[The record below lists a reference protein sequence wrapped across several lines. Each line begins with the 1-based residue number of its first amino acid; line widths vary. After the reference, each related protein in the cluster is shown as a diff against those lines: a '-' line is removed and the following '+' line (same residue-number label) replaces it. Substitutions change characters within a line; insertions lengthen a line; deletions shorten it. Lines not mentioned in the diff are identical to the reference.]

1 MALLQNREYGG
12 DHAMD
17 KGKNW
22 DILLIIATLLITT
35 VPSRFFNDPE
45 TASRVYEW
53 CQGMILALWMF
64 HLIHT
69 VPPHKMNRRSIIA
82 AATIWQIVDIITYW
96 PWYFY
101 GSTFPWF
108 YISAAM
114 ALFFGSLVVY
124 EYFRIYDIESDEF
137 DSDNVYLLLWRPA
150 KVRSIFLSLIGM
162 PVGSVALYADGYVWS
177 FKWNRNGFIKRPFR
191 HRSTIKKYIFF
202 DTGKKTTTEIIEE
215 LQLLVDQRARI
226 AGYRCRCIY
235 IIRNV
240 LKMLGKEY
248 APNGIEYI
256 PSIYAMKVMRL
267 KK

>member
-1 MALLQNREYGG
+1 MLLKNRAFEG
-12 DHAMD
+12 DHEMD
-17 KGKNW
+17 RGKNW
-22 DILLIIATLLITT
+22 DILLIAATLFITI

-45 TASRVYEW
+45 IASRVYEW
-53 CQGMILALWMF
+53 CQGLILALWMF

-69 VPPHKMNRRSIIA
+69 VPSHKMNRRSIVA
-82 AATIWQIVDIITYW
+82 AATIWQVVDIITYW
-96 PWYFY
+96 PWYFHKET
-101 GSTFPWF
+101 SLWF
-108 YISAAM
+108 YVSVTT

-137 DSDNVYLLLWRPA
+137 NPDKVYILLWRPT

-162 PVGSVALYADGYVWS
+162 PVGSVAVYANGCIWS

-191 HRSTIKKYIFF
+191 PRAAIKKYIFF
-202 DTGKKTTTEIIEE
+202 NTGKDTTNEIVEE
-215 LQLLVDQRARI
+215 LQSLVDRRARV

-240 LKMLGKEY
+240 LKKLGKEY
-248 APNGIEYI
+248 TPNGIEYV